1 MSNAKTKWVSFRL
14 PADRHGA
21 LTTEA
26 MFIGF
31 DSIAAALREQV
42 ERMGLDVVRNEDYM
56 RVSWQTHELNERV
69 TRLSVEAAEAEQ
81 AKEKAERLCADAVKS
96 EYDARN
102 ELEGASRSARTF
114 LWLAIAATSTV
125 AAPAAIAIHNYTHRH
140 ASTWHT
146 TPAPVNTPVTIQA
159 DAYFDGHVWR
169 SYDLSPIP
177 T

>member
-56 RVSWQTHELNERV
+56 RLSGQTHELNERV
-69 TRLSVEAAEAEQ
+69 TRLSVESEQ
-81 AKEKAERLCADAVKS
+81 AKEKAA
-96 EYDARN
+96 
-102 ELEGASRSARTF
+102 RSARTF

-169 SYDLSPIP
+169 SYDNGTPINAEQIKWKERE
-177 T
+177 